1 MNTLLNRIIIII
13 VFFGYFSLGQA
24 EIIIMNP
31 EPESRV
37 SGENVLIAA
46 SFVGLGNLDP
56 KKIRLLVDGV
66 DLTEESYIDIDMIS
80 CLIEYLEP
88 GSHRIDLFGD
98 NLSQPLSWKFIST
111 IEDESIKYS
120 GRIRSSNSIDQI
132 DDQNLSINK
141 ITVDF
146 KGSAYDWID
155 FKTNI
160 KMTSQENQLYQPRN
174 IYGFNLGIKEIFN
187 LKVGDSNPRVSHFT
201 INGKRIRGVE
211 LDLNYRWFNLKYV
224 KGELN
229 RAVQGSLTNAYSYS
243 IDKDTLGT
251 KYLALDRTGYT
262 FKQNLS
268 SLRLGIGGDD
278 FRFGLNLLKAKDD
291 TLSIENRLNN
301 AEIYYLPTTLGSID
315 GLDSGRVYTL
325 NQLGSKARILE
336 SEKWSGVG
344 PKDNLVLSSDL
355 GINLMNKRLRIDGEI
370 AFSMTNN
377 NIWGGPLTLSGLD
390 TLVDD
395 TVDNSLSSIDLS
407 GFPNPADY
415 EKYIIINANLSPL
428 VPIDINA
435 FGDSNTV
442 DILDAI
448 FSMPSLAYRGR
459 VITNFF
465 GNYFAIEYSQVGPEF
480 NSLANPY
487 LVKNKRGWSITDKI
501 KLFQN
506 RMMLSIGYKHH
517 DDDILTTVEN
527 ISSQNTFSFG
537 LNAIPDPRLPTIN
550 FTYRSINRD
559 NGVNTITLLTDTTY
573 TDNREKTNTD
583 NFMFNINHRINLLWN
598 HNLSGT
604 FVMIDKKDN
613 FTDRAQNFIDPSM
626 STNVF
631 NFSINTR
638 YNSPLETT
646 INITTNTSELST
658 GPGKREIQDFLTINF
673 TAQFPFFNNK
683 ILARG
688 GLNYADGSGMVDVS
702 WVGLKG
708 GMRWKI
714 LDDLGL
720 NTQAEFRSK
729 ETAGISKNTIIARL
743 NLEYSF

>member
-1 MNTLLNRIIIII
+1 
-13 VFFGYFSLGQA
+13 
-24 EIIIMNP
+24 
-31 EPESRV
+31 
-37 SGENVLIAA
+37 
-46 SFVGLGNLDP
+46 
-56 KKIRLLVDGV
+56 
-66 DLTEESYIDIDMIS
+66 
-80 CLIEYLEP
+80 
-88 GSHRIDLFGD
+88 
-98 NLSQPLSWKFIST
+98 
-111 IEDESIKYS
+111 
-120 GRIRSSNSIDQI
+120 
-132 DDQNLSINK
+132 
-141 ITVDF
+141 
-146 KGSAYDWID
+146 
-155 FKTNI
+155 
-160 KMTSQENQLYQPRN
+160 
-174 IYGFNLGIKEIFN
+174 
-187 LKVGDSNPRVSHFT
+187 
-201 INGKRIRGVE
+201 
-211 LDLNYRWFNLKYV
+211 
-224 KGELN
+224 
-229 RAVQGSLTNAYSYS
+229 
-243 IDKDTLGT
+243 
-251 KYLALDRTGYT
+251 
-262 FKQNLS
+262 
-268 SLRLGIGGDD
+268 
-278 FRFGLNLLKAKDD
+278 
-291 TLSIENRLNN
+291 
-301 AEIYYLPTTLGSID
+301 
-315 GLDSGRVYTL
+315 
-325 NQLGSKARILE
+325 
-336 SEKWSGVG
+336 
-344 PKDNLVLSSDL
+344 
-355 GINLMNKRLRIDGEI
+355 MNKRLRIDGEI

-407 GFPNPADY
+407 GFPDPADY

-604 FVMIDKKDN
+604 FVMIDKKDS